1 VIIFTHGTQ
10 KVLGCFGGYGWRGTT
25 ELYTQTLHVL
35 ASLAAIAF
43 FAEFL
48 GESPEIKR
56 NRTDKK
62 GP

>member
-43 FAEFL
+43 FTEFL
-48 GESPEIKR
+48 GGIAR
-56 NRTDKK
+56 NKEKQNR
-62 GP
+62 